1 MESEATENNAGTIK
15 KPIGGRPKKLN
26 KQDCFIGIKC
36 SSSEKEILQQKAKAS
51 DLNLSEF
58 LREAGLKRQAVSHNK
73 TLPKEILLFTATL
86 NHLAAN
92 INQIAKQC
100 NTYNQLTPLERLELQ
115 MLSVQIKQLAIDIKN
130 YLK

>member
-1 MESEATENNAGTIK
+1 MESETTENNTETTK

-36 SSSEKEILQQKAKAS
+36 SSSEKEILQQKPKAS

-58 LREAGLKRQAVSHNK
+58 LREAGFKRQAVIQTK
-73 TLPKEILLFTATL
+73 ALPKEVLLFTATL

-100 NTYNQLTPLERLELQ
+100 NTYNQLTAFERLELQ
-115 MLSVQIKQLAIDIKN
+115 MLSMRIKQLLFDIKN